1 MQLKMPTFLSIILFC
16 GVLGMCTSQAD
27 RVEISHNS
35 TGYYELLVNG
45 ESFFANGAGAE
56 QHLELFKELGGNAI
70 RTWGVDQLELQIDG
84 KPFLDHAHELGL
96 KVVAGIW
103 VEHER
108 HGFDYR
114 DRKQVAKQRKTV
126 RQAVRK
132 YKNHPAILLWGLGNE
147 MEGFGPSKDY
157 SRVLREVNEL
167 AKIVK
172 REDSEHPVM
181 TVIAG
186 LGKNKAIQVKK
197 YCPEIDI
204 LGVNS
209 YAGALSVPHDLE
221 AQGWDKPF
229 MLTEFGPF
237 GHWETPK
244 TGWGAAIEQTSTEK
258 AANYYRVHQQA
269 VEKGRNKCV
278 GTFAFF
284 WGYKQEYT
292 ATWFGMLL
300 QSGERVEAADS
311 MSYAWTGKYPENR
324 APQVHDL
331 HSSAALKR
339 IPSDSI
345 QKASVVADDPEHDSL
360 NYRWIVV
367 AESSD
372 KKHGGDEEQT
382 PPSFP
387 ELIRSQTGS
396 EVTFMAPSQSGA
408 YRLFVYVT
416 DNQNSAAT
424 ANFPF
429 YVN

>member
-1 MQLKMPTFLSIILFC
+1 M
-16 GVLGMCTSQAD
+16 
-27 RVEISHNS
+27 
-35 TGYYELLVNG
+35 
-45 ESFFANGAGAE
+45 
-56 QHLELFKELGGNAI
+56 
-70 RTWGVDQLELQIDG
+70 
-84 KPFLDHAHELGL
+84 
-96 KVVAGIW
+96 
-103 VEHER
+103 
-108 HGFDYR
+108 
-114 DRKQVAKQRKTV
+114 
-126 RQAVRK
+126 
-132 YKNHPAILLWGLGNE
+132 
-147 MEGFGPSKDY
+147 
-157 SRVLREVNEL
+157 
-167 AKIVK
+167 
-172 REDSEHPVM
+172 
-181 TVIAG
+181 
-186 LGKNKAIQVKK
+186 
-197 YCPEIDI
+197 
-204 LGVNS
+204 
-209 YAGALSVPHDLE
+209 
-221 AQGWDKPF
+221 
-229 MLTEFGPF
+229 
-237 GHWETPK
+237 
-244 TGWGAAIEQTSTEK
+244 
-258 AANYYRVHQQA
+258 
-269 VEKGRNKCV
+269 EKGRNKCV